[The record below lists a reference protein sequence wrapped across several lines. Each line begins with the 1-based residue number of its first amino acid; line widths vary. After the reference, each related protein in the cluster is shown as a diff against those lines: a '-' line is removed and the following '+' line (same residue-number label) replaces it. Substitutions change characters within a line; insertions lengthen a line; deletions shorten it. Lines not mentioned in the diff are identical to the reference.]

1 VPPKP
6 PGPNSDEICGN
17 YYEEQMDPANLLSM
31 ARDLAQAGTKI
42 LATAEE
48 GPAKIATQLA
58 PHGQGV
64 LATSLISKWTQFFA
78 QLHLPAAQFTAASAG
93 VTAIAGIINATSIE
107 QANVVASAEEVIA
120 DLQAARPALEFFG
133 IDVDQEI
140 QAVKE
145 QAQQLVASLSGA
157 AATQIGAVPGPEF
170 AGGAPGL
177 PGGKGGQGGGGQG
190 GHGGQGGSNGVGNGG
205 HGGQGGH
212 GSGGQGGHSGQG
224 GHGGGGQ
231 GGHGGQG
238 GSNGVG
244 NGGHGGQG
252 GHGGG
257 GQGGSNG
264 LGNGGHGGGGQ
275 GGISGLG
282 NSGQGG
288 SNGLGGGG
296 HFTGPGMSHAGG
308 IPGGGGFGGG
318 GMPGGGFGG
327 GGGVPGAGG
336 GMPGG
341 AGGGVPGGGFGGGGM
356 PGAGGGG
363 FGGGSPG
370 GGQPGFAP
378 IQAPASAP
386 ATVVAPAPVTAV
398 PAASLVGAPAAV
410 TPAIAGPIVAGVAP
424 LSNIAS
430 VATAPAM
437 APIGATGPI
446 TSAVTTS
453 ALTTGAVPPPPA
465 IPNLPPVAPMA
476 PAAPAYAPPPMP
488 AQSAGGAPMVA
499 TPGLPQ
505 AIPGA
510 PPAAAHSGPN
520 AGHAPG
526 EQHTNG
532 PPAGVPTEAR
542 VVSEDT
548 RLASAST
555 PLVAAANAAGFTPV
569 FGLQPLGDLVDAAPL
584 SHLGEIQNVI
594 EAVGGGAE
602 VGLAA
607 GMVYAGGTSQV
618 VITSDRGRGWLPEG
632 AILPKNAVSPWDH
645 PNAARWEG
653 LLDPARVIVEYAAAV
668 GGKLTALASTRSS
681 APGVAAGIPFAI
693 VDASKRAY
701 PDKLDGAY
709 VDRVG
714 VESQV
719 TSGYRLRAKG
729 ITDPDE
735 QRQNARNLASA
746 AAMNQQ
752 TGRLH
757 AGPSRYRDLINAR
770 ITESNTERDFARAV
784 SDEEWAQLRA
794 EHDEVCAQER
804 ALRADVRDIPVGEL
818 DMQGGRCRELLLKAY
833 SIEALLAVRHQTATG
848 AINNALYSWAMVNK
862 ILETRG
868 QAS

>member
-1 VPPKP
+1 
-6 PGPNSDEICGN
+6 
-17 YYEEQMDPANLLSM
+17 
-31 ARDLAQAGTKI
+31 
-42 LATAEE
+42 
-48 GPAKIATQLA
+48 
-58 PHGQGV
+58 
-64 LATSLISKWTQFFA
+64 
-78 QLHLPAAQFTAASAG
+78 
-93 VTAIAGIINATSIE
+93 
-107 QANVVASAEEVIA
+107 
-120 DLQAARPALEFFG
+120 
-133 IDVDQEI
+133 
-140 QAVKE
+140 
-145 QAQQLVASLSGA
+145 
-157 AATQIGAVPGPEF
+157 
-170 AGGAPGL
+170 
-177 PGGKGGQGGGGQG
+177 
-190 GHGGQGGSNGVGNGG
+190 
-205 HGGQGGH
+205 
-212 GSGGQGGHSGQG
+212 
-224 GHGGGGQ
+224 
-231 GGHGGQG
+231 
-238 GSNGVG
+238 
-244 NGGHGGQG
+244 
-252 GHGGG
+252 
-257 GQGGSNG
+257 
-264 LGNGGHGGGGQ
+264 
-275 GGISGLG
+275 
-282 NSGQGG
+282 
-288 SNGLGGGG
+288 
-296 HFTGPGMSHAGG
+296 MSHAGG
-308 IPGGGGFGGG
+308 
-318 GMPGGGFGG
+318 MPGGFGG

-336 GMPGG
+336 GMSGG
-341 AGGGVPGGGFGGGGM
+341 AGGGMPGAGGAMPGGGFGGGGM

-363 FGGGSPG
+363 APG

-386 ATVVAPAPVTAV
+386 ATVVAPAPITAV
-398 PAASLVGAPAAV
+398 PTASLVGAPVAV
-410 TPAIAGPIVAGVAP
+410 TPVIAGPIAAGFAP
-424 LSNIAS
+424 VGNIAT

-446 TSAVTTS
+446 TSAITTS
-453 ALTTGAVPPPPA
+453 AFTTGAVPPPPA
-465 IPNLPPVAPMA
+465 IPNPVTPMA
-476 PAAPAYAPPPMP
+476 PAAPSYTYTPMP
-488 AQSAGGAPMVA
+488 AQSASGTPVA
-499 TPGLPQ
+499 SPGLPQ
-505 AIPGA
+505 AVPGA
-510 PPAAAHSGPN
+510 PPAGPN

-532 PPAGVPTEAR
+532 PPAGVPTPAP
-542 VVSEDT
+542 VISEDA

-555 PLVAAANAAGFTPV
+555 PLVAAANTAGIAPV
-569 FGLQPLGDLVDAAPL
+569 FGLQPLGDLIDAAPL

-602 VGLAA
+602 VGWAA

-618 VITSDRGRGWLPEG
+618 VITTDRGRGWLPEG
-632 AILPKNAVSPWDH
+632 AILPKNAVLPWDH

-709 VDRVG
+709 VERVS

-719 TSGYRLRAKG
+719 ANGHRLLANG

-746 AAMNQQ
+746 AAMDRD

-770 ITESNTERDFARAV
+770 ITELRTERDFARAV

-862 ILETRG
+862 ILQARG

>member
-1 VPPKP
+1 
-6 PGPNSDEICGN
+6 
-17 YYEEQMDPANLLSM
+17 
-31 ARDLAQAGTKI
+31 
-42 LATAEE
+42 
-48 GPAKIATQLA
+48 
-58 PHGQGV
+58 
-64 LATSLISKWTQFFA
+64 
-78 QLHLPAAQFTAASAG
+78 
-93 VTAIAGIINATSIE
+93 
-107 QANVVASAEEVIA
+107 
-120 DLQAARPALEFFG
+120 
-133 IDVDQEI
+133 
-140 QAVKE
+140 
-145 QAQQLVASLSGA
+145 
-157 AATQIGAVPGPEF
+157 
-170 AGGAPGL
+170 
-177 PGGKGGQGGGGQG
+177 
-190 GHGGQGGSNGVGNGG
+190 
-205 HGGQGGH
+205 
-212 GSGGQGGHSGQG
+212 
-224 GHGGGGQ
+224 
-231 GGHGGQG
+231 
-238 GSNGVG
+238 
-244 NGGHGGQG
+244 
-252 GHGGG
+252 
-257 GQGGSNG
+257 
-264 LGNGGHGGGGQ
+264 
-275 GGISGLG
+275 
-282 NSGQGG
+282 
-288 SNGLGGGG
+288 
-296 HFTGPGMSHAGG
+296 MSHAGG
-308 IPGGGGFGGG
+308 MPGGFGGG
-318 GMPGGGFGG
+318 GMPGGFGG

-341 AGGGVPGGGFGGGGM
+341 VGGGMPGAGGAMPGGGFGGGGM

-363 FGGGSPG
+363 APG

-410 TPAIAGPIVAGVAP
+410 APAVAGPIVAGVAP

-446 TSAVTTS
+446 TTAVTTS
-453 ALTTGAVPPPPA
+453 AFTTGAVPPPPS
-465 IPNLPPVAPMA
+465 IPSLPPVAPMA
-476 PAAPAYAPPPMP
+476 PAAPAYAPPSMP

-532 PPAGVPTEAR
+532 PPAGVPTAAP
-542 VVSEDT
+542 VISEDA

-555 PLVAAANAAGFTPV
+555 PLVAAANTAGIAPV
-569 FGLQPLGDLVDAAPL
+569 FGLQPLGDLIDAAPL

-602 VGLAA
+602 VGWAA

-618 VITSDRGRGWLPEG
+618 VITTDRGRGWLPEG
-632 AILPKNAVSPWDH
+632 AILPKNVVLPWDH

-709 VDRVG
+709 VERVG
-714 VESQV
+714 VVSQV
-719 TSGYRLRAKG
+719 ANGYRLRAKS

-746 AAMNQQ
+746 AAMNRD

-770 ITESNTERDFARAV
+770 IAELSTERDFARAV

-862 ILETRG
+862 ILEAQG